1 MIANKHTELRLVS
14 NLNSL
19 LEDSKAKQEIN
30 KKIHKHSF
38 EYIMSYVSEND
49 LEDRNIYDKFE
60 ELSNSYQ
67 KHCYNIAKEIKDE
80 ILKENGEELEVYETI
95 RGVQVEKKEIFLNPK
110 KFTQSFKDDLE
121 EDLSKLVID
130 NFFKELD
137 NVIKVFE
144 YKKKLDNLRRKD
156 RKNIVEENKD
166 NIRFLINA
174 RINKAY
180 EFYLNKANGNAKL
193 VIDNFSLVQE
203 IIEDVFDDV
212 LSSIHEGIDDS
223 ITKSDIESMFNKQLK
238 AFIKEQK
245 ALITPTEYKEVPP
258 TVLVQEKNI
267 KIPKSLVAYG
277 VAKIWE
283 DITK

>member
-1 MIANKHTELRLVS
+1 MIANKHTELRLIS
-14 NLNSL
+14 NLNDL
-19 LEDSKAKQEIN
+19 LEDSKTKQDIN

-38 EYIMSYVSEND
+38 EYIMSYVSDND
-49 LEDRNIYDKFE
+49 LEDKSIYDKFE

-67 KHCYNIAKEIKDE
+67 KHCYKIAKKIKEE
-80 ILKENGEELEVYETI
+80 ILEENGEETEVYETI

-166 NIRFLINA
+166 DIKFLINA

-180 EFYLNKANGNAKL
+180 EFYLNKADGNAKL

-203 IIEDVFDDV
+203 IIDDVFDDV
-212 LSSIHEGIDDS
+212 LSSIHEGIDES

-238 AFIKEQK
+238 AFVKEQK
-245 ALITPTEYKEVPP
+245 ALITPTEHKEVPP
-258 TVLVQEKNI
+258 TVIVQEKNI